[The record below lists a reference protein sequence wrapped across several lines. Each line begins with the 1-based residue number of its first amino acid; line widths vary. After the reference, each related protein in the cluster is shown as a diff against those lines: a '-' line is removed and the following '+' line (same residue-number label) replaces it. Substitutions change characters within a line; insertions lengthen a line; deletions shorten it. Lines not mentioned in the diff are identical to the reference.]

1 MKSTGLIYSS
11 EWGSNSGQ
19 IHLSMGKFARF
30 LYRSANIIGGGL
42 LGFAVIGLSF
52 SFYPVIKEEI
62 SFLFKTEVEVSR
74 FGNILS
80 QITAENIIETKEE
93 ANNLGIDS
101 YFSIHIPK
109 IDAKANII
117 SNVDPSKREEYMEAL
132 QSGIAHAK
140 GTYFPDQGKSIY
152 LFSHSTDSFLNFAR
166 YNAVFYLLGK
176 LEKGDIIEIYFLDKK
191 YEYEVTE
198 KVITKPEDISWLQR
212 EGRGEELILQTC
224 DPPGTTWNRLVVVA
238 VPIK

>member
-1 MKSTGLIYSS
+1 MRSNGLIYSS
-11 EWGSNSGQ
+11 EWGKNSGQ
-19 IHLSMGKFARF
+19 VYISISKFGRF
-30 LYRSANIIGGGL
+30 LYRATNVIGGGL
-42 LGFAVIGLSF
+42 LGFAVIGITF
-52 SFYPVIKEEI
+52 SFYPVIKEEF
-62 SFLFKTEVEVSR
+62 SYRFKTDTESSR
-74 FGNILS
+74 FGNMLS
-80 QITAENIIETKEE
+80 QITAENSAIIKEE
-93 ANNLGIDS
+93 ANNLGIDP
-101 YFSIHIPK
+101 YFSVHIPK
-109 IDAKANII
+109 INAKANVI
-117 SNVDPSKREEYMEAL
+117 SNVDPGKKEEYMEAL
-132 QSGIAHAK
+132 QDGIAHAK
-140 GTYFPDQGKSIY
+140 GTYFPGQDKSIY

-238 VPIK
+238 VPVK